1 MSDSNVCKILNLIKE
16 QIENG
21 TPPDQAIPYSIECAD
36 MDAYMEVLYYAAQVL
51 PDGRRREEI
60 RTLIKELNNVRRT
73 DSEL

>member
-1 MSDSNVCKILNLIKE
+1 MSDNNACRILQLIKE
-16 QIENG
+16 QITSG

-60 RTLIKELNNVRRT
+60 RTLIKEFNNVRRT